1 MNQSGEERRTKK
13 GSMRIRNFVHI
24 LAISAALAG
33 YSAWI
38 SSRAG
43 KDSSTT
49 TAGDTFP
56 GTDIALLNVADAE
69 ALWRKS
75 STLFVDVRS
84 YPDYEFGH
92 IQGAIN
98 LPEEEFD
105 ARFTALK
112 PQLEQAGRIVVYCK
126 NVDCGKSYFS
136 ALALRQR
143 GFKQV
148 RIYPHG
154 WYEWCQY
161 KLPITGQGS

>member
-1 MNQSGEERRTKK
+1 MKV
-13 GSMRIRNFVHI
+13 RNFLHI
-24 LAISAALAG
+24 LAVSAALAG
-33 YSAWI
+33 YSAWV
-38 SSRAG
+38 SSRGEKESLVSAQA
-43 KDSSTT
+43 DN
-49 TAGDTFP
+49 FP
-56 GTDIALLNVADAE
+56 GTDIPLLNVAEAE

-105 ARFTALK
+105 TRFTALK
-112 PQLEQAGRIVVYCK
+112 PQLEQAKAIVVYCK
-126 NVDCGKSYFS
+126 NVDCGKSYWS
-136 ALALRQR
+136 ALRLRER

-154 WYEWCQY
+154 WYEWCEY

>member
-1 MNQSGEERRTKK
+1 MKV
-13 GSMRIRNFVHI
+13 RNFLHI
-24 LAISAALAG
+24 LAVSAALAG
-33 YSAWI
+33 YSAWV
-38 SSRAG
+38 SSRGEKESLVSAQA
-43 KDSSTT
+43 DN
-49 TAGDTFP
+49 FP
-56 GTDIALLNVADAE
+56 GTDIPLLNVAEAE
-69 ALWRKS
+69 VLWRKS

-105 ARFTALK
+105 TRFEALK
-112 PQLEQAGRIVVYCK
+112 PQLEQAEAIVVYCK
-126 NVDCGKSYFS
+126 NADCGKSYWS
-136 ALALRQR
+136 ALDLRKR

-154 WYEWCQY
+154 WYEWCEY